1 MTYGALRLVP
11 RPYRRPLPAFRRSRR
26 PVRHP
31 GALSVAGLAGVP
43 VRDGTK
49 ALAGRLADV
58 VVRWG
63 SGSAHPSAVAVVVRA
78 GRARHY
84 VPLDAVARLE
94 QDGVTL
100 TGPLPGTQPRRA
112 PEFVALVHDVLDHQ
126 LVDTDGVN
134 VVRVSDLILADCPH
148 CPDGP
153 DGVRLVGVDVS
164 LRTLLRRLGPAPLRR
179 VVAQDRVYDWNS
191 VVAFSGRQAGE
202 TGATLLLDGAVARLR
217 TLPPADLDALL
228 GRLPARSGS
237 ELAAQLGTEQSS

>member
-1 MTYGALRLVP
+1 MTYGALRLIP
-11 RPYRRPLPAFRRSRR
+11 RPYLRPLPAFVRSRR

-63 SGSAHPSAVAVVVRA
+63 SGSARPSAVAVIVRA

-84 VPLDAVARLE
+84 VPLDAVARVE

-112 PEFVALVHDVLDHQ
+112 PDLVALVHDVLDHQ

-134 VVRVSDLILADCPH
+134 VVRVSDLVLADR
-148 CPDGP
+148 P

-191 VVAFSGRQAGE
+191 VVAFSGHQAGE

-228 GRLPARSGS
+228 VRLPARSGS
-237 ELAAQLGTEQSS
+237 ELAAQLGMEQSS